1 VQVLET
7 AASHKPD
14 ERRPITVDI
23 QGRILVVDDYVL
35 NRMQL
40 KRDLEQQGHTA
51 ALAENGRQAL
61 EMLDGGDFDLVLL
74 DILMPEMDGFEV
86 LARLKSDPAR
96 RDLPVIVISALDD
109 MESILRCIEMGA
121 TDYLP
126 KPFDAALLRARLNAS
141 LADKRLRDIEL
152 EYLEQVNHVI
162 KAAAAVDEGTFEC
175 DSLNP
180 VAGRDDALGQL
191 ARVFQ
196 KMARQVYAREQSL
209 RQQLQELR
217 VEIDEVKKARQVT
230 EITQTEYFRD
240 LCAKAQRLRQRSRD

>member
-1 VQVLET
+1 MG
-7 AASHKPD
+7 
-14 ERRPITVDI
+14 I
-23 QGRILVVDDYVL
+23 QGRILVVDDYVV

-40 KRDLEQQGHTA
+40 KRSLEQQGHTV

-61 EMLDGGDFDLVLL
+61 KMLASLPFDVVLL
-74 DILMPEMDGFEV
+74 DLLMPELDGFQV
-86 LARLKSDPAR
+86 LEQMK
-96 RDLPVIVISALDD
+96 RDSLQREIPVIVISALDE
-109 MESILRCIEMGA
+109 MASILRCIEMGA

-162 KAAAAVDEGTFEC
+162 EAAAAVEEGTFEC
-175 DSLNP
+175 DSLNT
-180 VAGRDDALGQL
+180 VAERDDALGQL

-217 VEIDEVKKARQVT
+217 VEIDEVKKARQVA
-230 EITQTEYFRD
+230 EITETEYFRD
-240 LCAKAQRLRQRSRD
+240 LCAKAQRLRQRRGE